1 MSKKEEINQVVES
14 SVVQFLESTDR
25 KILNQIGIAIGVAGL
40 IYFSP
45 RLLKGAS
52 NFILNYKQLKNTIQL

>member
-1 MSKKEEINQVVES
+1 MSKKEEINKVVES